1 MKKLYF
7 AIFLLVLSFVI
18 KAQTSHDCISAIPI
32 CFDVYDEDHEPN
44 GEGGSVEYSQCSG
57 GEFNSNWYIFT
68 AQQSTEI
75 TFTITPGNSSDD
87 YDWAIYDITDVG
99 CEQLALA
106 PGDAGY
112 DPTVEISC
120 NFSITAGNTGTRQG
134 ETATHQ
140 DDQGTPWNAPF
151 NIVQERQYV
160 IYLSSFGGNSGNG
173 YNINFSNAS
182 AMVDHSDPHFTDVT
196 PIPSCGDDTIVIK
209 FSERVECA
217 SLTASELELTGPGE
231 PYTITNLI
239 CNSGTDYS
247 QFFTLVVSP
256 AISGGGQYTV
266 TLTGDA
272 SDACGNT
279 VSGESFNF
287 NVSGVSA
294 SANVSQQVAC
304 YDSSDGSA
312 IANATGG
319 TAPYEYLWS
328 NSANTSSISNLSNGT
343 YTVTVTDATGNCFD
357 TSSVTITQ
365 PTAITINGILKQEPA
380 CNDSTDGQLSVD
392 NPSGGTPGYTYHWSS
407 GANTQIA
414 SGLGAGTNYAVT
426 VSDSHGCKF
435 IKNNIHLNQPSAL
448 TNNNNI
454 TDVTCHGSSNGS
466 IATNVSGGTAPY
478 SYVWSANT
486 AGQTGAIANNLDAD
500 TFSLI
505 ITDDHDCKLV
515 YNNNIIVSE
524 DPSIIITE
532 TINHDATCGNSD
544 GTSTVSATGG
554 SGSGYTYIW
563 NITPSQSGE
572 TLSNV
577 SSGSY
582 IVTVTD
588 SHSCSDSL
596 QININDASAPIITEI
611 TTSHI
616 NVLCHGDSTGIA
628 EISAT
633 GGTAPLNYYWS
644 SSSNTATTETN
655 LAAGQYT
662 AFVVDA
668 NNCVSSMPINITEP
682 DELHVI
688 IYSST
693 DASCNGYNDGQAIAS
708 SSGGP
713 VGTDYS
719 YQWNAGGSTDS
730 VANINLQAGTYT
742 VTVTDDNNC
751 TTQKSITIAEPT
763 AISIDTTDFTNP
775 LCFGDDDGTAS
786 IVFVSGGTS
795 GTGNYSYLW
804 NNGQTGQTAVNLQAG
819 EYIVTVTD
827 DHNCFDTITITLT
840 QPTLLESSLSIT
852 SILCYG
858 DNTGSATITGNGG
871 TLPYTYSWS
880 HNNLTNNI
888 ADDLLI
894 GDYWVTITD
903 DHNCFNVDS
912 FTITGPTMALDVA
925 SNFTNPTCYNDS
937 TGEIS
942 LSVQGGTPDY
952 SYYWSNGET
961 SQNLNEISAGTYSVT
976 VSDNNSCTEALSIT
990 LVNPDFISIV
1000 DSIYYEDFLGNILLN
1015 VSGGTPD
1022 YTYLWSNGQ
1031 TGNLIEDLSS
1041 GYYSV
1046 TITDANGCVYAD
1058 NDGLLFKID
1067 VPLIIPS
1074 VITPNADGKNDRFRI
1089 TNIGAFEQVDIK
1101 IFSRWGNL
1109 LFSYSG
1115 TGKGYED
1122 TSKQWDGFINNKE
1135 LPFGSYVYLIKLN
1148 NDKDNTYSGSVTI
1161 VR

>member
-1 MKKLYF
+1 MRKLYF
-7 AIFLLVLSFVI
+7 AIFLFLLSFSI
-18 KAQTSHDCISAIPI
+18 KAQNDCISAIPI
-32 CFDVYDEDHEPN
+32 CSEGYSETNEPA
-44 GEGGSVEYSQCSG
+44 GAGSDAEYSQCTNV
-57 GEFNSNWYIFT
+57 EWASNWYVFT
-68 AQQSTEI
+68 AQQTTNINFVLSPNT
-75 TFTITPGNSSDD
+75 SSDD
-87 YDWAIYDITDVG
+87 YDWAFYDITDVG
-99 CEQLALA
+99 CEQLLIHE
-106 PGDAGY
+106 GDVGY
-112 DPTVEISC
+112 DPSIEISC
-120 NFSITAGNTGTRQG
+120 NFSLVSGNTGTQNG
-134 ETATHQ
+134 ETETHQ
-140 DDQGTPWNAPF
+140 DDQGTAWNAP
-151 NIVQERQYV
+151 IHIEEGRQYV
-160 IYLSSFGGNSGNG
+160 MYVSSFGTAGG
-173 YNINFSNAS
+173 YDLSFDNTD
-182 AMVDHSDPHFTDVT
+182 AMVDVSNPSFEAIT
-196 PIPSCGDDTIVIK
+196 PIPECGDDSIIVK
-209 FSERVECA
+209 FSERIICDSVDA
-217 SLTASELELTGPGE
+217 SDFTVTGVGG
-231 PYTITNLI
+231 PYTISTI
-239 CNSGTDYS
+239 KCNSGTDYS
-247 QFFTLVVSP
+247 QFFTIVITP
-256 AISGGGQYTV
+256 ALAGGGTYSV
-266 TLTGDA
+266 NLVGEVY
-272 SDACGNT
+272 DACGN
-279 VSGESFNF
+279 SADAESFDF
-287 NVSGVSA
+287 DVSGVTVSTSIINSIDCYDDEDGSVTA
-294 SANVSQQVAC
+294 SAL
-304 YDSSDGSA
+304 
-312 IANATGG
+312 GG
-319 TAPYEYLWS
+319 TAPYHYHWS
-328 NSANTSSISNLSNGT
+328 NNENSASITGLDIGT
-343 YTVTVTDATGNCFD
+343 YIVTVTDDGGVCKDID
-357 TSSVTITQ
+357 TV
-365 PTAITINGILKQEPA
+365 IL
-380 CNDSTDGQLSVD
+380 
-392 NPSGGTPGYTYHWSS
+392 
-407 GANTQIA
+407 I
-414 SGLGAGTNYAVT
+414 
-426 VSDSHGCKF
+426 
-435 IKNNIHLNQPSAL
+435 QPSVL
-448 TNNNNI
+448 TNNNII

-466 IATNVSGGTAPY
+466 IATNVSGGTSPY

-486 AGQTGAIANNLDAD
+486 SGQTGATAINLDAD

-505 ITDDHDCKLV
+505 ITDDHDCELV
-515 YNNNIIVSE
+515 YYNNIIVSE
-524 DPSIIITE
+524 DSSIIITE

-563 NITPSQSGE
+563 NTSPSQSGE
-572 TLSNV
+572 SLTNV

-596 QININDASAPIITEI
+596 QININDATAPVISEI
-611 TTSHI
+611 TSSHI

-644 SSSNTATTETN
+644 SSSNTATTEID
-655 LAAGQYT
+655 LPAGQYT

-668 NNCVSSMPINITEP
+668 NDCVSSIPINITEP
-682 DELHVI
+682 DQLYVI

-763 AISIDTTDFTNP
+763 AISIDTTDYTNP
-775 LCFGDDDGTAS
+775 LCFGDDNGTAS

-804 NNGQTGQTAVNLQAG
+804 SNGQVGQTAVNLQA
-819 EYIVTVTD
+819 EDYTVTVTD
-827 DHNCFDTITITLT
+827 DHDCFDTITISLT

-880 HNNLTNNI
+880 NNNLSNNI

-894 GDYWVTITD
+894 GDYWVKITD

-912 FTITGPTMALDVA
+912 FTITGPTMALNVS
-925 SNFTNPTCYNDS
+925 SNSTNPICYNDS

-942 LSVQGGTPDY
+942 ISVQGGTPDY

-961 SQNLNEISAGTYSVT
+961 NQNLNEISAGTYSVT
-976 VSDNNSCTEALSIT
+976 VSDNNSCTETLSIT
-990 LVNPDFISIV
+990 LTNPDFISIV

-1022 YTYLWSNGQ
+1022 YTYLWSNGE
-1031 TGNLIEDLSS
+1031 TNNIIEGLSS

-1058 NDGLLFKID
+1058 DDGLLFKID
-1067 VPLIIPS
+1067 VPLFIPS
-1074 VITPNADGKNDRFRI
+1074 VITPNDDGKNDRFRI

-1122 TSKQWDGFINNKE
+1122 TSKQWDGSINNKE
-1135 LPFGSYVYLIKLN
+1135 LPFGSYVYLIELN
-1148 NDKDNTYSGSVTI
+1148 NDKNNTYSGSVTI